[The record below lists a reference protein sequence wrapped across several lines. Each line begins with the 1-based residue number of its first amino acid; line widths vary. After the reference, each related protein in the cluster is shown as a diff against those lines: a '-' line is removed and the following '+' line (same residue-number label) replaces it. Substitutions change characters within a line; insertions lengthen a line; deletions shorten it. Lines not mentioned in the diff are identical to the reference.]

1 MQTLHNLKTTKD
13 VRLIYGFHLFNN
25 IAITVVANFLF
36 LDQLFLRMQLNLSHI
51 GLIKGISYLIPMT
64 VNLLLSPAIQRLN
77 RDREIVAAAY
87 LFRVSLPLLLL
98 VFPQIGLEKNQL
110 AMAVGLALVII
121 HIFPIVANNSIHVLI
136 SASIDVKSLG
146 KHLGGLQLIWT
157 LPGFL
162 LAIPLSRYMDTFALL
177 PDSEFY
183 HGLFY
188 CMAGTGVFQIA
199 ASGIILKAPRPDAG
213 ENASG
218 EHINWFSRIISPFR
232 DKNFRLVLRVILL
245 TTFFS
250 SMVRDFIN
258 PYFLTVL
265 NMNMGTISYF
275 SAGVSILSIV
285 SFPLWGRAMD
295 RIGGRNSYRI
305 ALSGLTLGIAMLLGD
320 GLLFLILF
328 AFLAWDGSRGVFGSG
343 IQTIHQYLT
352 MVNTPKGKK
361 NIYFASATFAAGV
374 GLFLGSSIGGI
385 VLDTLIARLPSGEP
399 AAAFRIY
406 FIVAMTG
413 LGSVMLFVHKLPHDR
428 KHIPGRDMWLYVYR
442 FSRSLFGR
450 FR

>member
-1 MQTLHNLKTTKD
+1 MKILRNLQTTKD
-13 VRLIYGFHLFNN
+13 ISLIYGFHLFNN
-25 IAITVVANFLF
+25 IAITVAANFLF

-64 VNLLLSPAIQRLN
+64 VNLLLSPVIQRLN
-77 RDREIVAAAY
+77 RDREIVAFAY

-110 AMAVGLALVII
+110 AAAVGLALVVI
-121 HIFPIVANNSIHVLI
+121 HIFPIVANNSVHVLI

-162 LAIPLSRYMDTFALL
+162 LAIPLSRYMDTFALQ

-183 HGLFY
+183 RGLFY
-188 CMAGTGVFQIA
+188 CMAGTGVFQVV
-199 ASGIILKAPRPDAG
+199 ASGIILSLPRPDSG
-213 ENASG
+213 ENASI
-218 EHINWFSRIISPFR
+218 EKFQWFYHIISPFR
-232 DKNFRLVLRVILL
+232 DKKFRLVLRVILL
-245 TTFFS
+245 TTLFS

-258 PYFLTVL
+258 PYFLSVL
-265 NMNMGTISYF
+265 QMNMGMISYF
-275 SAGVSILSIV
+275 SAGVSVLSIV

-305 ALSGLTLGIAMLLGD
+305 ALAGLTLGIAALLGE
-320 GLLFLILF
+320 GLLFIILF
-328 AFLAWDGSRGVFGSG
+328 AILAWDGSRGVFGSG

-352 MVNTPKGKK
+352 MVNTPKGKR
-361 NIYFASATFAAGV
+361 NTYFASATFAAGV
-374 GLFLGSSIGGI
+374 GLFLGPSIGGI
-385 VLDTLIARLPSGEP
+385 VLDALIGRLPIGEE

-406 FIVAMTG
+406 FIGAMAG

-428 KHIPGRDMWLYVYR
+428 KHIPGRDMWLYIYR